1 MFKCKCKCNDLSW
14 GFLYAAC
21 TVAYVGLVSLL
32 MSRGEELFGNGN
44 EGGYLTFVAV
54 LLLLVLSV
62 ATVGSLLFG
71 KPVYLLLKKD
81 WSQAVKQLAYNL
93 GWLLIL
99 TVIVFLFLL

>member
-1 MFKCKCKCNDLSW
+1 MFKCKCKCNSFHW

-21 TVAYVGLVSLL
+21 TVIYVALVSLL
-32 MSRGEELFGNGN
+32 MSQGEKIFGGT
-44 EGGYLTFVAV
+44 EGSFMSFVAV

-62 ATVGSLLFG
+62 AVVGSLLFG

-81 WSQAVKQLAYNL
+81 WVLAFKQLAYNL

-99 TVIVFLFLL
+99 TVIVFLFLV